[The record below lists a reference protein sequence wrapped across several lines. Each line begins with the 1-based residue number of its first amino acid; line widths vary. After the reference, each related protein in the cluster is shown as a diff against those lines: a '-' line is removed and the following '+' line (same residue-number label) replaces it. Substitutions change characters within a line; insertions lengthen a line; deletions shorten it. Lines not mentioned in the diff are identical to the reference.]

1 MVPMYWLENQLGA
14 MFVGDSLSFAEMDR
28 LWTEVTEM
36 SAYDGRL
43 HNAAGLPL
51 SAKILLYQ
59 GGFAAHRG
67 LEALIQS
74 AAYLPNTWFLVM
86 MGWGGIEPRLK
97 TLADQINQSSLG
109 QRDSA
114 PVRFIGPAPQDE
126 LVLWTAG
133 ATVGAIP
140 YENTGL
146 NHWFCTP
153 NKLWEYPNARVPL
166 LVSPFPEMRMQIEQ
180 YKHGWLLPKEL
191 TPEGIGNTVASL
203 TEADIE
209 VAQRNTDRFIA
220 ENNWGIY
227 EHRLTENYRDLLQ
240 STGLYS

>member
-1 MVPMYWLENQLGA
+1 
-14 MFVGDSLSFAEMDR
+14 
-28 LWTEVTEM
+28 
-36 SAYDGRL
+36 
-43 HNAAGLPL
+43 
-51 SAKILLYQ
+51 
-59 GGFAAHRG
+59 
-67 LEALIQS
+67 
-74 AAYLPNTWFLVM
+74 M

-97 TLADQINQSSLG
+97 KIADQINQSSLE

-191 TPEGIGNTVASL
+191 TPEGIGNAVASL

-240 STGLYS
+240 SIGLYS